1 MKIIAAIFGAFLIY
15 ILERFLYRRF
25 WNRNLEVEITLSEQR
40 AVEGEQLILYETV
53 RNQKLLPIPVLKV
66 KFTTSRYLS
75 FLDLRDTEV
84 TDHNYRNDMI
94 SVMMYQKL
102 TRSLPFLCSK
112 RGYYTIDKLVLV
124 CSDLMLDTELVTNQ
138 DLNVNLIVYPKPVD
152 HTKMDL
158 PFRSMLGTVLTK
170 RFINEDPFEFKT
182 IREYQPYDTMNKI
195 NWKASAKTGS
205 LMTNIYDH
213 TASQQI
219 KILLNIESE
228 TLLHYE
234 ELEEESIRL
243 AASFAERFIKLGI
256 PTSIYTNGRDC
267 VTRELLKVPAGS
279 GNNHLRTINEALAR
293 IDTSLSIPIFTA
305 ALWEEL
311 NNITSDD
318 YILLISS
325 YQKKD
330 LLEQLQRLNR
340 NKVDFS
346 WIIPVNN
353 EVKLTVAGELTSHIL
368 AWEIGGAA

>member
-1 MKIIAAIFGAFLIY
+1 MKIIAALIGAYLIY

-25 WNRNLEVEITLSEQR
+25 WKRNLEVELTLSDHK

-84 TDHNYRNDMI
+84 TDRNYRNDVI

-112 RGYYTIDKLVLV
+112 RGFYTIDKLALV
-124 CSDLMLDTELVTNQ
+124 CSDLLLESELVTDY
-138 DLNVNLIVYPKPVD
+138 DLNVSLYVYPKPID
-152 HTKMDL
+152 FAKFEI

-170 RFINEDPFEFKT
+170 RFINEDPFEFKN
-182 IREYQPYDTMNKI
+182 IREYQSYDTMTKI

-205 LMTNIYDH
+205 LMVNVYDH
-213 TASQQI
+213 TASQRI
-219 KILLNIESE
+219 KILLNLEAE

-243 AASFAERFIKLGI
+243 AAAFAERFIEQGI
-256 PTSIYTNGRDC
+256 PTSVYTNGRDC
-267 VTRELLKVPAGS
+267 VTKELLKVPAGS
-279 GNNHLRTINEALAR
+279 GSNHLRSIHETLAR
-293 IDTSLSIPIFTA
+293 IDTSLPIPTFTD

-311 NNITSDD
+311 NEINSDD
-318 YILLISS
+318 YILLISF
-325 YQKKD
+325 YQRKD
-330 LLEQLQRLNR
+330 LLEQLLRLSQD
-340 NKVDFS
+340 KVDFS
-346 WIIPVNN
+346 WIVPVNT
-353 EVKLTVAGELTSHIL
+353 EVKLTVSGELEYHIL
-368 AWEIGGAA
+368 SWEIGGAA